1 MRTKEEI
8 LHFLKQHKRELSER
22 FSVRRIGLFGS
33 FLNNTASHTSDA
45 DILVELDRP
54 TFDNYMD
61 LKFFLEDQL
70 KMPVDLVLADSIKP
84 RIKSIIASEAV
95 YA

>member
-1 MRTKEEI
+1 
-8 LHFLKQHKRELSER
+8 
-22 FSVRRIGLFGS
+22 
-33 FLNNTASHTSDA
+33 
-45 DILVELDRP
+45 
-54 TFDNYMD
+54 MD